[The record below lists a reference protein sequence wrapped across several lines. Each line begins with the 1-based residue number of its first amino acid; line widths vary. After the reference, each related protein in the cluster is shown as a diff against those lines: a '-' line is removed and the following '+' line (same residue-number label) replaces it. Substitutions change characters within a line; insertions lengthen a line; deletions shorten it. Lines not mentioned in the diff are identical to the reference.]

1 MINVD
6 PVRHQFLPM
15 REAILFDDEKQGRRA
30 VPFRQDKIFV
40 EIFLA
45 RGIGPVE
52 KIRRLVHEKEPP
64 VQIKGETARALR
76 RPLEKD
82 VAVFSK
88 AWMERLGGVG
98 QREK

>member
-15 REAILFDDEKQGRRA
+15 RETALFDDEKQGRRA

-40 EIFLA
+40 EILLA

-52 KIRRLVHEKEPP
+52 KLRRLVHEKEPP

-82 VAVFSK
+82 VAVFSQARIK
-88 AWMERLGGVG
+88 KIRSVG
-98 QREK
+98 EG